1 MDTATFSRTGCGL
14 SNFNVSAM
22 SARVLMKVLG
32 GVALETALARYRDTA
47 VHPQVSHICFEAM
60 RHYFS
65 LSERIQ
71 SVVNRPTSRLD
82 LEVLCVLLAA
92 ASQIEHSRTPIHAVV
107 STAVDATRKVGKS
120 SASSLVNAALRRYRP
135 DEPLN
140 SPEAVSELPNWLM
153 DCIDQNY
160 SKQRTSLI
168 EALNSRAP
176 LTVRVNTSRI
186 SVAQYC
192 SLLEEA
198 GVGFGLPEVANAIT
212 LDQPRPMSSIPGYRE
227 GYFMVQDLS
236 SQLAAPLLTPQSG
249 DRILDAC
256 AAPGIKTAQIH
267 DLFRECTIDSVDV
280 KEESS
285 TWNIGPESQ
294 LDWGFTIRK
303 GDFRNTDWWDG
314 SPYQRIL
321 LDVPC
326 SGTGTIRRH
335 PDIKATRTPEQIA
348 NLASLQLQ
356 FLRTTWKTLEP
367 RGRLVYCTC
376 SILPDENDSVISRF
390 VEENRDA
397 TLDPIEL
404 TDGSPTSCGRQVLPT
419 VNGGDGFYFSCLRKR
434 EA

>member
-1 MDTATFSRTGCGL
+1 
-14 SNFNVSAM
+14 M

-47 VHPQVSHICFEAM
+47 VHPQVSHVCFEAM

-107 STAVDATRKVGKS
+107 STAVEATRKVGKS
-120 SASSLVNAALRRYRP
+120 SASGLVNAALRRYRP

-140 SPEAVSELPNWLM
+140 SPEAVSELPAWLM
-153 DCIDQNY
+153 DCIDHNY
-160 SKQRTSLI
+160 PQQRTALI

-176 LTVRVNTSRI
+176 LTIRVNASRI
-186 SVAQYC
+186 SFAQYC

-198 GVGFGLPEVANAIT
+198 GIGFRLPEVANAIT
-212 LDQPRPMSSIPGYRE
+212 LDQPRPMSSIPGYQE
-227 GYFMVQDLS
+227 GYFVVQDLS

-267 DLFRECTIDSVDV
+267 DLFRECTIDSIDV

-303 GDFRNTDWWDG
+303 GDLRNTDWWDV

-356 FLRTTWKTLEP
+356 FLRTAWKTLEP
-367 RGRLVYCTC
+367 EGRLVYCTC

-390 VEENRDA
+390 VDENQDA
-397 TLDPIEL
+397 RIDPIEL
-404 TDGSPTSCGRQVLPT
+404 TDGFPTSCGRQVLPA
-419 VNGGDGFYFSCLRKR
+419 VDGGDGFYFSCLRKY

>member
-1 MDTATFSRTGCGL
+1 
-14 SNFNVSAM
+14 M

-32 GVALETALARYRDTA
+32 GVALETALSRYRDTA
-47 VHPQVSHICFEAM
+47 VHPQVSHVCFEAM

-107 STAVDATRKVGKS
+107 STAVEATRKVGKS
-120 SASSLVNAALRRYRP
+120 SASGLVNAALRRYRP

-140 SPEAVSELPNWLM
+140 SPEAVSELPAWLM

-160 SKQRTSLI
+160 SQQRTSLI

-186 SVAQYC
+186 SFAQYC

-198 GVGFGLPEVANAIT
+198 GIGFRLPEVANAIT
-212 LDQPRPMSSIPGYRE
+212 FDQPRPMSNVPGYEE
-227 GYFMVQDLS
+227 GYFVVQDLS

-267 DLFRECTIDSVDV
+267 DLFRECTIDSIDV

-303 GDFRNTDWWDG
+303 GDLRSTDWWDG

-335 PDIKATRTPEQIA
+335 PDIKATRSPEQVSR
-348 NLASLQLQ
+348 LASLQLQ
-356 FLRTTWKTLEP
+356 FLRTAWKTLEP
-367 RGRLVYCTC
+367 EGRLVYCTC
-376 SILPDENDSVISRF
+376 SILPEENDGVIGRFVDENQ
-390 VEENRDA
+390 DA
-397 TLDPIEL
+397 RLDPIEL
-404 TDGSPTSCGRQVLPT
+404 TDGFPTSCGRQVLPA
-419 VNGGDGFYFSCLRKR
+419 VDGGDGFYFSCLRKY